1 MKERTGQKK
10 KVSFGIMAKI
20 MLIGFIPLLTL
31 AVSLAAFSAKT
42 IRKGMRDEAIK
53 RLEDVS
59 VGLQPDPLAAG
70 AHVSH
75 VRPHRRGAG
84 TGHEAAERS
93 EIAQAETAQGGLR
106 LFVLTVLPAS
116 LTGRAGAHRP
126 SPACRGSAWP
136 GRRGGEWT
144 AGRLP
149 AASPPPRRPAPG
161 PRR

>member
-59 VGLQPDPLAAG
+59 VGLQQALSVAG
-70 AHVSH
+70 EGDY
-75 VRPHRRGAG
+75 RLDGADLYKG
-84 TGHEAAERS
+84 EHNISADLPAFEAFS
-93 EIAQAETAQGGLR
+93 NFSNID
-106 LFVLTVLPAS
+106 LTVCWGD
-116 LTGRAGAHRP
+116 T
-126 SPACRGSAWP
+126 
-136 GRRGGEWT
+136 RR
-144 AGRLP
+144 
-149 AASPPPRRPAPG
+149 
-161 PRR
+161 